1 MTPPSSREKKR
12 RRAEGEEC
20 PAPINIDTPER
31 GEKEEEELF
40 SPPAE
45 EGRVSRK
52 EKKKKRREEDEV
64 FSSPAEDGQVNG
76 EEEEE
81 NSKGGKKKK
90 KKKKKNKNKRR
101 AEEEEVFSSAFSS
114 AEDAHVNGEEEEKEQ
129 RGNKQE
135 ETSEAEKKTE
145 EELGPSSLGLGE
157 QLSRKEKKKKKKRRE
172 EKEEE
177 LLAPSSPPTGDEKVS
192 REKKRKKKQED
203 KEPERRE
210 EEKEVFCSPAEDGQV
225 GRKEEKSS
233 EGGKKK
239 KKAEVTSQEREPYS
253 ETKQKKKR
261 ARMASVT
268 TATANT
274 HVSVQTVKNR
284 LKEERKSES
293 VQEVTSCNGEKGTKN
308 VNPAKRQRGAAGG
321 RGEEAEE
328 KKKRRTEVA
337 ANPEEFDH
345 KLLEEL
351 QEFVPDVKKKS
362 ADQINKLL
370 RYDLA
375 RFKAFKK
382 KGVSLRWGR
391 YSQHENQQIEQN
403 VADFLALTGISSA
416 EQLLFPHRFKEQE
429 LEIRRLKAQHHFLE
443 NIAEG
448 IPRTCD
454 QVYVRAKKIFDE
466 RNNMGRFSEDELCS
480 LTKLQKLHGNDWKR
494 ISEKMDRSIYSLEKR
509 FNTIAQG
516 RGTWTAEEESRLWQA
531 VRAHLETLVQ
541 QSPAGLS
548 RNQLCNN
555 LPWKRISEQVET
567 RSWIQCRLK
576 WFSLLKSKLSS
587 KGRVFS
593 RGAEGYAA
601 KIQLINTLYNMRVDD
616 AADIDWDEV
625 AGIIGTVTPMCVQ
638 KMFYRLKVSRVPNWP
653 SLSYAEIIDFL
664 QRRVIPVLEERL
676 KKCEPKEAQ
685 EEEEKERLYQL
696 SDIFSE
702 LSDDVELD
710 NS

>member
-1 MTPPSSREKKR
+1 MTPPSSCEKKKR
-12 RRAEGEEC
+12 RRAEGEES
-20 PAPINIDTPER
+20 PAPIDIDTPER

-45 EGRVSRK
+45 EERVSRK
-52 EKKKKRREEDEV
+52 EKKKKRREEEKV

-76 EEEEE
+76 EEEETSE
-81 NSKGGKKKK
+81 GRKKKK
-90 KKKKKNKNKRR
+90 KKKKKKNKRR
-101 AEEEEVFSSAFSS
+101 AEEEEVFSSPFSS
-114 AEDAHVNGEEEEKEQ
+114 AEDAHVNGEKEEKEQ
-129 RGNKQE
+129 RGDKQE
-135 ETSEAEKKTE
+135 ETSEAERKKE
-145 EELGPSSLGLGE
+145 EEPGPSSPGLGE
-157 QLSRKEKKKKKKRRE
+157 QLSRKEKKKKRKKRRE
-172 EKEEE
+172 EEEEE
-177 LLAPSSPPTGDEKVS
+177 LLAPPSPPTGDEKVS

-203 KEPERRE
+203 KEPEKRK
-210 EEKEVFCSPAEDGQV
+210 EEKEVFCSPHGQV
-225 GRKEEKSS
+225 SRKEEKSS

-239 KKAEVTSQEREPYS
+239 KKEEVTSQEREPYS
-253 ETKQKKKR
+253 ETKQKKKA
-261 ARMASVT
+261 ARMASVA
-268 TATANT
+268 TATANA

-284 LKEERKSES
+284 LKEERGSES
-293 VQEVTSCNGEKGTKN
+293 VQEVTSCNGEKATKN

-321 RGEEAEE
+321 HGEEE
-328 KKKRRTEVA
+328 KKKRRTEA
-337 ANPEEFDH
+337 AADPEEFDH

-351 QEFVPDVKKKS
+351 QEFVPHVKKKS

-391 YSQHENQQIEQN
+391 YSQLENQQIEQN

-516 RGTWTAEEESRLWQA
+516 RGTWTAEEELRLWQA
-531 VRAHLETLVQ
+531 VRAHLEMLVQ

-576 WFSLLKSKLSS
+576 WFYLLKSKLSS
-587 KGRVFS
+587 KGVFN

-601 KIQLINTLYNMRVDD
+601 KIHLINTLYNMHVDD

-625 AGIIGTVTPMCVQ
+625 AGLIGTVTPMCVQ
-638 KMFYRLKVSRVPNWP
+638 KMFYRLKVSRVPNWT

-664 QRRVIPVLEERL
+664 QSRAVPVLEERL
-676 KKCEPKEAQ
+676 KKCEPQEAQ

>member
-52 EKKKKRREEDEV
+52 EKKKKRQEEDEV

-81 NSKGGKKKK
+81 NSKGGKKKKKK

-145 EELGPSSLGLGE
+145 EELGPSSPGLGE

-308 VNPAKRQRGAAGG
+308 VNPAKR
-321 RGEEAEE
+321 
-328 KKKRRTEVA
+328 
-337 ANPEEFDH
+337 FDH

-466 RNNMGRFSEDELCS
+466 RNNMGRSE
-480 LTKLQKLHGNDWKR
+480 
-494 ISEKMDRSIYSLEKR
+494 
-509 FNTIAQG
+509 
-516 RGTWTAEEESRLWQA
+516 
-531 VRAHLETLVQ
+531 
-541 QSPAGLS
+541 
-548 RNQLCNN
+548 
-555 LPWKRISEQVET
+555 
-567 RSWIQCRLK
+567 
-576 WFSLLKSKLSS
+576 
-587 KGRVFS
+587 
-593 RGAEGYAA
+593 
-601 KIQLINTLYNMRVDD
+601 
-616 AADIDWDEV
+616 
-625 AGIIGTVTPMCVQ
+625 VT
-638 KMFYRLKVSRVPNWP
+638 YL
-653 SLSYAEIIDFL
+653 
-664 QRRVIPVLEERL
+664 
-676 KKCEPKEAQ
+676 
-685 EEEEKERLYQL
+685 
-696 SDIFSE
+696 
-702 LSDDVELD
+702 
-710 NS
+710 

>member
-12 RRAEGEEC
+12 RRAEGEES
-20 PAPINIDTPER
+20 PAPIDIDTPER

-45 EGRVSRK
+45 EERVSRK
-52 EKKKKRREEDEV
+52 EKKKKKRREEEEV

-76 EEEEE
+76 EEEETSE
-81 NSKGGKKKK
+81 GKKKK
-90 KKKKKNKNKRR
+90 KKKKNKRR

-114 AEDAHVNGEEEEKEQ
+114 AEDAHVNGEKEEKEQ
-129 RGNKQE
+129 RGDKQE
-135 ETSEAEKKTE
+135 ETSEAEKKKE
-145 EELGPSSLGLGE
+145 EELGE
-157 QLSRKEKKKKKKRRE
+157 QLSRKEKKKKRKKRRE
-172 EKEEE
+172 EEEEE
-177 LLAPSSPPTGDEKVS
+177 LLAPPSPPTGDEKVS

-203 KEPERRE
+203 EEPEKRE

-225 GRKEEKSS
+225 SRKEEKSS
-233 EGGKKK
+233 KGGKKK
-239 KKAEVTSQEREPYS
+239 KKEEVTSQEREPYS
-253 ETKQKKKR
+253 ETKQKKKKV
-261 ARMASVT
+261 RMASVT
-268 TATANT
+268 TATANA

-293 VQEVTSCNGEKGTKN
+293 VQEVTSCNGEKATKN

-321 RGEEAEE
+321 RGEEE
-328 KKKRRTEVA
+328 KKKRRTEA
-337 ANPEEFDH
+337 AADPEEFDH
-345 KLLEEL
+345 KLLEDL
-351 QEFVPDVKKKS
+351 QEFVPHVKKKS

-516 RGTWTAEEESRLWQA
+516 RGTWTAEEEFRLWQA

-587 KGRVFS
+587 KGRVFN

-601 KIQLINTLYNMRVDD
+601 KIQLINTLYNMHVDD

-625 AGIIGTVTPMCVQ
+625 AGIIGTATPMCVQ
-638 KMFYRLKVSRVPNWP
+638 KMFYRLKVSRVPNWT

-664 QRRVIPVLEERL
+664 QSRAVPVLEERL
-676 KKCEPKEAQ
+676 KKCEPKEEQ
-685 EEEEKERLYQL
+685 EEEEEKERLYQL

>member
-1 MTPPSSREKKR
+1 MTPPSSCEKKKR
-12 RRAEGEEC
+12 RRAEGEES
-20 PAPINIDTPER
+20 PAPIDIDTPER

-45 EGRVSRK
+45 EERVSRK
-52 EKKKKRREEDEV
+52 EKKKKRREEEKV

-76 EEEEE
+76 EEEETSE
-81 NSKGGKKKK
+81 GKKKK
-90 KKKKKNKNKRR
+90 KKKKKNKRR
-101 AEEEEVFSSAFSS
+101 AEEEEVFSSPFSS
-114 AEDAHVNGEEEEKEQ
+114 AEDAHVNGEKEEKEQ
-129 RGNKQE
+129 RGDKQE
-135 ETSEAEKKTE
+135 ETSEAERKKE
-145 EELGPSSLGLGE
+145 EEPGPSSPGLGE
-157 QLSRKEKKKKKKRRE
+157 QLSRKEKKKKRKKRRE
-172 EKEEE
+172 EEEEE
-177 LLAPSSPPTGDEKVS
+177 LLAPPSPPTGDEKVS

-203 KEPERRE
+203 KEPEKRK
-210 EEKEVFCSPAEDGQV
+210 EEKEVFCSPHGQV
-225 GRKEEKSS
+225 SRKEEKSS

-239 KKAEVTSQEREPYS
+239 KKEEVTSQEREPYS
-253 ETKQKKKR
+253 ETKQKKKA
-261 ARMASVT
+261 ARMASVA
-268 TATANT
+268 TATANA

-284 LKEERKSES
+284 LKEERGSES
-293 VQEVTSCNGEKGTKN
+293 VQEVTSCNGEKATKN
-308 VNPAKRQRGAAGG
+308 VNPAKRQRADDDDDVMCF
-321 RGEEAEE
+321 R
-328 KKKRRTEVA
+328 
-337 ANPEEFDH
+337 FDH

-351 QEFVPDVKKKS
+351 QEFVPHVKKKS

-391 YSQHENQQIEQN
+391 YSQLENQQIEQN

-516 RGTWTAEEESRLWQA
+516 RGTWTAEEELRLWQA
-531 VRAHLETLVQ
+531 VRAHLEMLVQ

-576 WFSLLKSKLSS
+576 WSVLLC
-587 KGRVFS
+587 S
-593 RGAEGYAA
+593 REPDR
-601 KIQLINTLYNMRVDD
+601 LYNMHVDD

-625 AGIIGTVTPMCVQ
+625 AGLIGTVTPMCVQ
-638 KMFYRLKVSRVPNWP
+638 KMFYRLKVSRVPNWT
-653 SLSYAEIIDFL
+653 SLSYAGE
-664 QRRVIPVLEERL
+664 QLELGVCSTSCLCRTVRL
-676 KKCEPKEAQ
+676 NQSVA
-685 EEEEKERLYQL
+685 L
-696 SDIFSE
+696 IM
-702 LSDDVELD
+702 
-710 NS
+710 

>member
-337 ANPEEFDH
+337 ANPEEHEAAWTQSFSRGVHLCCLCFYDEMMMSADDVMCFRFDH

-576 WFSLLKSKLSS
+576 WSVL
-587 KGRVFS
+587 RFS
-593 RGAEGYAA
+593 REPDPVHSTPAA
-601 KIQLINTLYNMRVDD
+601 DPQVLYNMRVDD

-625 AGIIGTVTPMCVQ
+625 AGIIG
-638 KMFYRLKVSRVPNWP
+638 
-653 SLSYAEIIDFL
+653 
-664 QRRVIPVLEERL
+664 
-676 KKCEPKEAQ
+676 
-685 EEEEKERLYQL
+685 
-696 SDIFSE
+696 
-702 LSDDVELD
+702 
-710 NS
+710 